1 MRRFAIFNKKKK
13 KKEEEAD
20 GQGNENE
27 VVKVEE
33 DGAESPESPESTES
47 LEGSKKSTSNI
58 DLKSILGL
66 IVVGVIA
73 VGTAFIYVTKIYS
86 SKDAYNITDQVAAAD
101 VKDGLK
107 VDSEM
112 VEVSE
117 KGESGGKDG
126 IEGSKDGGGGDQKS
140 SSVLDKILVP
150 MESIVV
156 NLGKV
161 ESKRY
166 LRVIISLE
174 VNNSE
179 AEQTIKGNMVVF
191 RDKLI
196 SYLSSKGIDEIST
209 QDSQLKLRTNI
220 KDILNKELLGAD
232 DTITQVYFSDFIIQ

>member
-1 MRRFAIFNKKKK
+1 MRRFAIFKKKKK
-13 KKEEEAD
+13 KKEEVAD
-20 GQGNENE
+20 DQGNENE

-33 DGAESPESPESTES
+33 NSAESPETTES
-47 LEGSKKSTSNI
+47 LEDSKKSTSKI
-58 DLKSILGL
+58 ELKSILVL

-73 VGTAFIYVTKIYS
+73 VGAAFIYVTRIYS
-86 SKDAYNITDQVAAAD
+86 SKDAYNITNQADAAG
-101 VKDGLK
+101 VKDDLK
-107 VDSEM
+107 VDTEM
-112 VEVSE
+112 VGVSE
-117 KGESGGKDG
+117 KGGSGGKDG
-126 IEGSKDGGGGDQKS
+126 IDGSKDGGSGDQKS

-174 VNNSE
+174 VDNSD